1 MSIYRN
7 IGLSVLSLLL
17 AGCAPRVATSFW
29 RIGTSADSTREGYAV
44 LYEGKKMRHCYPI
57 TEWHDTLPSLQ
68 GGVGGRLDT
77 YHSLHHHGIAVE
89 SELMAYRIY
98 FDKKQTIDP
107 YCKRKPQL
115 ELAQSHWYPNDS
127 LLAEGYGDDILR
139 VSGTVGVGS
148 VKYWLSPLHG
158 AGEELRSIGLPVAV
172 RRTNKGGLVHFENVS
187 ERSERIV
194 SQSRNSATIEV
205 AVKGWQVPLN
215 NSQLDDFSQLSTLNS
230 QLVNLSVQ
238 YTMRAGHRDMRC
250 DVYCSSP
257 LHGGIEGGLCTGV
270 QTIPAKGGWPTDTI
284 VLPDG
289 TIGLGNNSQLS
300 IINCKLENGVL
311 LASWGTD
318 WPVNDSAKYAKET
331 VGLGVFI
338 PYPYAGTPVH
348 DKQNNLCLLN
358 LTGKAGLTAKRSYSG
373 SGLTAQRSEMA
384 TAHFYLTVVG
394 ATKENHPVATTAEEW
409 YAYLKNWVKR
419 LK

>member
-1 MSIYRN
+1 MTSLRN
-7 IGLSVLSLLL
+7 YVITICSLSAKAVCVLSAALAAVLF
-17 AGCAPRVATSFW
+17 AGCSPRVATSFW
-29 RIGTSADSTREGYAV
+29 RIGTPADSTREGYAV
-44 LYEGKKMRHCYPI
+44 LYEGAKMRHCYPI
-57 TEWHDTLPSLQ
+57 TEWKTNDEKED
-68 GGVGGRLDT
+68 V
-77 YHSLHHHGIAVE
+77 YHSLHHHGVAVE

-115 ELAQSHWYPNDS
+115 ELAQSYWYPNDS
-127 LLAEGYGDDILR
+127 LLAAGYGDDILR

-148 VKYWLSPLHG
+148 VKYWNGKKHTH
-158 AGEELRSIGLPVAV
+158 I
-172 RRTNKGGLVHFENVS
+172 ENIV
-187 ERSERIV
+187 ERSQRIV
-194 SQSRNSATIEV
+194 KQTRKSATIEV

-238 YTMRAGHRDMRC
+238 YTMKAGHRDLRC
-250 DVYCSSP
+250 DVTLS
-257 LHGGIEGGLCTGV
+257 EAVEGLCTGV
-270 QTIPAKGGWPTDTI
+270 QTIPAKGGKDTVTI
-284 VLPDG
+284 VLP
-289 TIGLGNNSQLS
+289 
-300 IINCKLENGVL
+300 NGVL

-331 VGLGVFI
+331 VGLAVFV
-338 PYPYAGTPVH
+338 PQQFAGSLVH

-358 LTGKAGLTAKRSYSG
+358 LTGKSGPTAKRSYSD

-384 TAHFYLTVVG
+384 TCHFYLTCCG
-394 ATKENHPVATTAEEW
+394 ATKENHPVAHTAEEW
-409 YAYLKNWVKR
+409 YAYLRKWAKG